1 MISTGNKDLDEFI
14 NYNNEITC
22 FYGEHAAGKS
32 LFCLLAV
39 VEQLKKNKKVI
50 FLDIGNSFSLERFK
64 QIAGKNYE
72 KLLDNL
78 MLFKIKYFK
87 DQQLKIK
94 SLEKLIE
101 KSKASLVVV
110 DCLVFFYRR
119 MVKTRQELS
128 NGMLKSQIRYLKEI
142 SEKVPVLITD
152 EVYTLLKNKS
162 IEPIGGNLIK
172 DNCRL
177 VKLEKEPRKMM
188 VDEKEFFFNI
198 VEKGIVK
205 V

>member
-22 FYGEHAAGKS
+22 FYGEHATGKS
-32 LFCLLAV
+32 LLCLLAAIG
-39 VEQLKKNKKVI
+39 QLKQNKKVI
-50 FLDIGNSFSLERFK
+50 FLNIGNSFSLERLK
-64 QIAGKNYE
+64 QIAGEDYKN
-72 KLLDNL
+72 LLDNL
-78 MLFKIKYFK
+78 LLFKIKYFK

-119 MVKTRQELS
+119 MVKTRKELS
-128 NGMLKSQIRYLKEI
+128 NGMLKSQMRYLKEI

-162 IEPIGGNLIK
+162 IEPIGGRLIK
-172 DNCRL
+172 DNCKL
-177 VKLEKEPRKMM
+177 IKLEKEPWKMI
-188 VDEKEFFFNI
+188 VDEKEFLFKI
-198 VEKGIVK
+198 VEKGIKSV
-205 V
+205 